1 MKWLPNL
8 SLVTLTTIS
17 AFSISTSINFAYA
30 EQPKLIVQITVDQ
43 LRGDLLSRYQQHFS
57 EEGFGYLIN
66 EGIYYKEAHHQHA
79 ITETV
84 VGHTTLATGAHPSA
98 HGMVSNLWFDKQLQ
112 QPIYNVQDK
121 AHPLLSANAAV
132 DTKNEIDPTQKASK
146 VEGRSPKNIMAT
158 TFSDELTASNNGQS
172 KVFAVSVKD
181 RGAITLAGHTGKA
194 FWFSK
199 SAGEFVSSDYYF
211 DQYPQWVTN
220 WNKQNPISQYADTQ
234 WALTKNKDQYIFGD
248 NNPHDWKTKLP
259 GYGVTFPHNFGPSD
273 NPYFS
278 TFLTVSP
285 IGDEMTANFAKQII
299 IENKLGHRQVNSS
312 KQNSNPVTDYLSIS
326 FSSTDYVGHIFGPS
340 SLEAEENLLRLD
352 RTLASLFEYIDNK
365 VGLDNTLIVLSA
377 DHGAPEAPGYLTQFG
392 IKAEHFDLSS
402 LETNEEIQSLKSKW
416 NIKGDLFAN
425 AWQPYINLDHD
436 KLAKQ
441 KVSLALASNE
451 VAQVLNS
458 VAGIHRA
465 YSFDDLL
472 NGNVP
477 KDEITQ
483 KVQNSFYPSRS
494 GDIYLVFEPNVFV
507 ADFDGLNVASVHGS
521 PWRYD
526 THVPIIFAGFGLKP
540 QVINRPVATVDLAPT
555 LSAIVNI
562 NAPSSAAG
570 YPLKEVIK

>member
-1 MKWLPNL
+1 MKWLPAISIVSISL
-8 SLVTLTTIS
+8 ITLVTPFKD
-17 AFSISTSINFAYA
+17 AQAK
-30 EQPKLIVQITVDQ
+30 QPKLILQITVDQ
-43 LRGDLLSRYQQHFS
+43 LRGDLLQRYQQHFS
-57 EEGFGYLIN
+57 DDGFEYLIN

-84 VGHTTLATGAHPSA
+84 VGHTTLATGAHPST
-98 HGMVSNLWFDKQLQ
+98 HGMVSNLWFDKQMQ
-112 QPIYNVQDK
+112 QPIYNVQDEQ
-121 AHPLLSANAAV
+121 HPLLCANAAV
-132 DTKNEIDPTQKASK
+132 DAKNEIDPTQKASK

-199 SAGEFVSSDYYF
+199 SAGEFVSSDYYYK
-211 DQYPQWVTN
+211 QYPQWVTN
-220 WNKQNPISQYADTQ
+220 WNKANPISTYANTQ
-234 WALTKNKDQYIFGD
+234 WQLSKPAQQYLFAD
-248 NNPHDWKTKLP
+248 NQNHDWKTKLP
-259 GYGVTFPHNFGPSD
+259 GYGITFPHEFGPSD

-285 IGDEMTANFAKQII
+285 IGDEMTADFAKTVITNNNLGNNSHDNQI
-299 IENKLGHRQVNSS
+299 
-312 KQNSNPVTDYLSIS
+312 VTDYLSIS

-340 SLEAEENLLRLD
+340 SLEAEDNLLRLD
-352 RTLASLFEYIDNK
+352 RTLASLFGFIDDNI
-365 VGLDNTLIVLSA
+365 GLENTLIVLSA

-392 IKAEHFDLSS
+392 IKAKHFDLAS
-402 LETNEEIQSLKSKW
+402 LEKNAAIQSLKSKW
-416 NIKGDLFAN
+416 KITGDLFVN

-441 KVSLALASNE
+441 KVPLAEATTQ
-451 VAQVLNS
+451 VANILNS
-458 VAGIHRA
+458 VSGIHRA
-465 YSFDDLL
+465 YSFNHLL

-477 KDEITQ
+477 NDEITQ

-526 THVPIIFAGFGLKP
+526 THVPIIFAGMKLKG
-540 QVINRPVATVDLAPT
+540 QTINRPVATVDLAPT
-555 LSAIVNI
+555 LSALMNI
-562 NAPSSAAG
+562 NAPSSAVG
-570 YPLKEVIK
+570 YPLKEVLVN

>member
-1 MKWLPNL
+1 MKLLPLMSLL
-8 SLVTLTTIS
+8 SITTLYLMS
-17 AFSISTSINFAYA
+17 PVKNVYA
-30 EQPKLIVQITVDQ
+30 EQPRLIVQITVDQ
-43 LRGDLLSRYQQHFS
+43 LRGDLLQRYQQHFTD
-57 EEGFGYLIN
+57 EGFGYIIN
-66 EGIYYKEAHHQHA
+66 EGVYFKEAHHQHA

-112 QPIYNVQDK
+112 QPIYNVQDRQ
-121 AHPLLSANAAV
+121 HPLLSANAAV
-132 DTKNEIDPTQKASK
+132 DAKNEIDPTQKASK

-199 SAGEFVSSDYYF
+199 SAGEFVSSDYYY
-211 DQYPQWVTN
+211 DQYPLWVTK
-220 WNKQNPISQYADTQ
+220 WNQQNPIDKYANTEWQ
-234 WALTKNKDQYIFGD
+234 LTKPANQYIFGD
-248 NNPHDWKTKLP
+248 NKPHDWKTKLP
-259 GYGVTFPHNFGPSD
+259 GYGVTFPHQFGPSD

-285 IGDEMTANFAKQII
+285 IGDEMTASFAKTII
-299 IENKLGHRQVNSS
+299 TENSLGKNT
-312 KQNSNPVTDYLSIS
+312 VTDYLSVS

-352 RTLASLFEYIDNK
+352 RTLASLFSFIDK
-365 VGLDNTLIVLSA
+365 QVGLDSTLIVLSA

-392 IKAEHFDLSS
+392 IKSQHFDLAA
-402 LETNEEIQSLKSKW
+402 LEDNRDIKLLKSKW
-416 NIKGDLFAN
+416 GIKGKIFAN
-425 AWQPYINLDHD
+425 AWQPYINLDHE

-441 KVSLALASNE
+441 KIPLAAAAND
-451 VAQVLNS
+451 VANVLNS
-458 VAGIHRA
+458 ISGIHRA
-465 YSFDDLL
+465 YSFENLL

-477 KDEITQ
+477 KGKITQ

-494 GDIYLVFEPNVFV
+494 GDIYIVFEPNVFV

-526 THVPIIFAGFGLKP
+526 THVPIIFAGFNLDG
-540 QVINRPVATVDLAPT
+540 QVVNRPVATVDLAPT
-555 LSAIVNI
+555 LSAILGL

-570 YPLKEVIK
+570 YPLKEVINQ